1 MLAIVS
7 SFVFFSHFSSMAS
20 GDVCSYCSRQGSGR
34 CGEGNSNVYVNWDR
48 VCGNREVGSQS
59 LVVNGHGVCGGGLCG
74 GVDQLFHYWDVSG
87 VVVYDITELLADGVV
102 AADAVGAVVAGE
114 CVV

>member
-1 MLAIVS
+1 M
-7 SFVFFSHFSSMAS
+7 
-20 GDVCSYCSRQGSGR
+20 
-34 CGEGNSNVYVNWDR
+34 
-48 VCGNREVGSQS
+48 
-59 LVVNGHGVCGGGLCG
+59 CG

-114 CVV
+114 GVV